1 MFVYRHT
8 ENPYSSCILSFFSD
22 AYSLVCYSVTENGF
36 AAKSDA
42 LLSLPEVVHDAD
54 RVEYFRGY
62 SNALLEAVM
71 LDGVPV
77 KSYFAWSE
85 FRSRTAE
92 LSDICELIS

>member
-1 MFVYRHT
+1 MFTDIRKTRIVRVFCLF
-8 ENPYSSCILSFFSD
+8 SSD

-62 SNALLEAVM
+62 SNALLEAVV

-85 FRSRTAE
+85 FRSAQPNCPIFV
-92 LSDICELIS
+92 S